1 MALSDLRLR
10 DGRVLP
16 KELFSLTFSRSGGP
30 GGQHANKTETKVD
43 LRFDV
48 AKAEAILGPEDCAR
62 IREVLESRLDGDGRV
77 MVVSS
82 EHRSQLDN
90 IEAAIARMG
99 ALLAMALV
107 RPKRRKKPKPSY
119 GSKMRRLDEKRKHS
133 ETKRRRAGRDGD

>member
-1 MALSDLRLR
+1 
-10 DGRVLP
+10 
-16 KELFSLTFSRSGGP
+16 
-30 GGQHANKTETKVD
+30 
-43 LRFDV
+43 
-48 AKAEAILGPEDCAR
+48 
-62 IREVLESRLDGDGRV
+62 VLESRLDGDGRV